1 MSEFELA
8 ERGSALYRE
17 LSDGSVAGDALAL
30 EAARLADRL
39 DDIDRVIRGK
49 GVLNL
54 LQCRLEMEAPDSG
67 AEGYVVEVKFQ
78 NVLSEAR
85 QQALALA
92 QIVGKLTAGESKN
105 KKAPATKA
113 VVHDVP
119 STDGAI
125 ISLTQMRE
133 KANRNRKGA

>member
-30 EAARLADRL
+30 EAARLVDRL

-105 KKAPATKA
+105 KKSAPAKPA
-113 VVHDVP
+113 ARDAP
-119 STDGAI
+119 SSDAPI
-125 ISLTQMRE
+125 IDLKVMRE
-133 KANRNRKGA
+133 QANRNRKGA

>member
-39 DDIDRVIRGK
+39 DDLDRVIRGK

-54 LQCRLEMEAPDSG
+54 LRCRLDLEPPDSG
-67 AEGYVVEVKFQ
+67 AEGWVVEVKFQ
-78 NVLSEAR
+78 SVLSEAR
-85 QQALALA
+85 QQALAFA
-92 QIVGKLTAGESKN
+92 QVVGKLTAGESKN
-105 KKAPATKA
+105 KKSATVKPAARDALSGDAP
-113 VVHDVP
+113 
-119 STDGAI
+119 I
-125 ISLTQMRE
+125 IDLKVMRE
-133 KANRNRKGA
+133 QANRNRKGA

>member
-39 DDIDRVIRGK
+39 DDLDRVIRGK

-54 LQCRLEMEAPDSG
+54 LRCRLDLEPPDSG
-67 AEGYVVEVKFQ
+67 AEGWVVEVKFQ
-78 NVLSEAR
+78 SVLSEAR
-85 QQALALA
+85 QQALAFA
-92 QIVGKLTAGESKN
+92 QVVGKLTSGESKN
-105 KKAPATKA
+105 KKSASAKPAARDALSGDAP
-113 VVHDVP
+113 
-119 STDGAI
+119 I
-125 ISLTQMRE
+125 IDLKVMRE
-133 KANRNRKGA
+133 QANRNRKGA